1 MRKEEIMKT
10 KLTIATFLLLVF
22 VNTAFAQ
29 VDNCCFVN
37 RQCNTDSE
45 WKDGYWAYHRNEC
58 PRGASAGQASASPPA
73 NGDNCCFVNR
83 HCTTDAEWTDGYWAY
98 QNNQCGAPGGGGQ
111 SASPA
116 PIASAATLWTPNMTA
131 AVKALL
137 ADPSSDF
144 FNNCCYMY
152 LMPCHSQADWNQGYW
167 QYQNHQCA
175 HPSPVSE
182 MPVIV
187 GNNSPSGTAK
197 FHNLVN
203 TALEW
208 LRIHA
213 PAWLEYIRLSGV
225 REWKLLPAGV
235 GGGFFNTTWIVGH
248 GFWGWQESDP
258 NWQPDPDY
266 IAGYVGGIVH
276 EACHAIQQRTF
287 SQTVDWANEL
297 PCVEAQL
304 AAIHAVKPDSK
315 DISILSNLVGHPNS
329 WRR

>member
-1 MRKEEIMKT
+1 MKT
-10 KLTIATFLLLVF
+10 KLTIATFALLVF

-45 WKDGYWAYHRNEC
+45 WTDGYWAYHRNEC

-73 NGDNCCFVNR
+73 NVDNCCFVNR

-98 QNNQCGAPGGGGQ
+98 QNNQCGAPGGRGQ

-266 IAGYVGGIVH
+266 IAAYVGGIVH

-287 SQTVDWANEL
+287 SKRWTGRMN
-297 PCVEAQL
+297 CL
-304 AAIHAVKPDSK
+304 AWKRSWQRFMPSSRIRR
-315 DISILSNLVGHPNS
+315 ISAF
-329 WRR
+329 